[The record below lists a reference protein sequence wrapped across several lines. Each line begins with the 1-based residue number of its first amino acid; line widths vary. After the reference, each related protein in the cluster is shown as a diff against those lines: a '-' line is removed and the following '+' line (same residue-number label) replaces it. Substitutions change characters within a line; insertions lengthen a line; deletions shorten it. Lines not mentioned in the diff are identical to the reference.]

1 MATDPTEVGGGKA
14 IRLDA
19 ALVRGI
25 GFWALAASVLNNTV
39 GGGVFENPG
48 SLAKDLHAFAPYVM
62 FLGAL
67 VFIPIALCFSAAG
80 SRIHATGGAY
90 SYVAAAFGPFSGY
103 VIASFLWISNVAA
116 SGAIAASLS
125 DQAALFAPALAD
137 PTARKVFIVAAYL
150 VLIAINA
157 RGVKIGARAIMAL
170 ATIKLTPLIVLVVV
184 GLFYIHPANLQ
195 VAAMP
200 PLSVIASSMG
210 LVLFAY
216 SGMETALLPSGEVRD
231 PSSVVPKATLT
242 AILLVVLVYVG
253 LQVVAQGVLGSALA
267 GNKSPLAEV
276 AGMITPAF
284 RIVLLFAAS
293 VSLYGFMQNDIFGTS
308 RLLYALARDGYLP
321 SPLARITASHRVPL
335 LAVGLYALIATVLAI
350 SGGKDGF
357 TLLALFSGKA
367 ICPVYIGVCIASWF
381 LQRRD
386 VRGEG
391 KPFRLFGGPAIPLI
405 GCASMVWI
413 LSTMSSP
420 EWIALV
426 GALAAVIVIYGIVR
440 WMRGSKALPEG

>member
-1 MATDPTEVGGGKA
+1 MADRATEVGSSGA
-14 IRLDA
+14 IRVDA

-39 GGGVFENPG
+39 GGGVFANPG
-48 SLAKDLHAFAPYVM
+48 SLAQDLGAFAPWVLL
-62 FLGAL
+62 LGAL

-90 SYVAAAFGPFSGY
+90 SYVAAAFGPFAGY
-103 VIASFLWISNVAA
+103 LVASFLWISNVAA

-125 DQAALFAPALAD
+125 DQAAYFAPMLGSPLPRMA
-137 PTARKVFIVAAYL
+137 FIIAAYL

-157 RGVKIGARAIMAL
+157 RGVRIGARAIMAL
-170 ATIKLTPLIVLVVV
+170 ATIKLTPLILLTIV
-184 GLFYIHPANLQ
+184 GLFYIHPANLH
-195 VAAMP
+195 VAALP
-200 PLSVIASSMG
+200 PLSVVASSMG

-242 AILLVVLVYVG
+242 AIFLVVLVYVG

-276 AGMITPAF
+276 AGLITPAF

-293 VSLYGFMQNDIFGTS
+293 VSLFGFMQNDIFGSS

-321 SPLARITASHRVPL
+321 SPLASITQTHRVPL
-335 LAVGLYALIATVLAI
+335 LAVVLYAIVATVLAI
-350 SGGKDGF
+350 QGGF
-357 TLLALFSGKA
+357 TGLALFSGKA
-367 ICPVYIGVCIASWF
+367 ICLVYIGVCIASWY

-386 VRGEG
+386 IRGEG
-391 KPFRLFGGPAIPLI
+391 KPFMLHGGPIIPSI
-405 GCASMVWI
+405 GCASMLWI
-413 LSTMSSP
+413 LSTMERN
-420 EWIALV
+420 EWVAMGWAML
-426 GALAAVIVIYGIVR
+426 AVIGIYAIVR
-440 WMRGSKALPEG
+440 WMRGSNALPAG

>member
-1 MATDPTEVGGGKA
+1 MADRATEVGSSGA
-14 IRLDA
+14 IRVDA

-39 GGGVFENPG
+39 GGGVFANPG
-48 SLAKDLHAFAPYVM
+48 SLAQDLGAFAPWVLL
-62 FLGAL
+62 LGAL

-90 SYVAAAFGPFSGY
+90 SYVAAAFGPFAGY
-103 VIASFLWISNVAA
+103 VVASFLWISNVAA

-125 DQAALFAPALAD
+125 DQAAYFAPMLGS
-137 PTARKVFIVAAYL
+137 PLPRTAFIIAAYL

-170 ATIKLTPLIVLVVV
+170 ATIKLTPLILLVVV
-184 GLFYIHPANLQ
+184 GLFYIHPANLH

-242 AILLVVLVYVG
+242 AIFLVVLVYVG

-276 AGMITPAF
+276 AGIIIPAF
-284 RIVLLFAAS
+284 RIVLLFVAS
-293 VSLYGFMQNDIFGTS
+293 ISLFGFMQNDIFGTS

-321 SPLARITASHRVPL
+321 SPLARITTTHRVPL
-335 LAVGLYALIATVLAI
+335 LSVMLYAIVATALAI
-350 SGGKDGF
+350 KGEF
-357 TLLALFSGKA
+357 TGLALFSGKA
-367 ICPVYIGVCIASWF
+367 ICFVYIGVCIASWH

-386 VRGEG
+386 LRGDG
-391 KPFRLFGGPAIPLI
+391 KPFMLRGGPIIPLI

-413 LSTMSSP
+413 LSTMSP
-420 EWIALV
+420 AEWTAMG
-426 GALAAVIVIYGIVR
+426 GAMAAVIVIYGIVR
-440 WMRGSKALPEG
+440 WMRGSKALPTG

>member
-1 MATDPTEVGGGKA
+1 MEVDAIEVGGGKA
-14 IRLDA
+14 IRVDA

-48 SLAKDLHAFAPYVM
+48 SLAKDLGAFAPYVM

-90 SYVAAAFGPFSGY
+90 SYVAAAFGPFAGY

-125 DQAALFAPALAD
+125 DQAAYFAPALAAPLPRD
-137 PTARKVFIVAAYL
+137 AFIVAAYL

-157 RGVKIGARAIMAL
+157 RGVKIGARAIMVL
-170 ATIKLTPLIVLVVV
+170 ATIKLTPLILLTVV
-184 GLFYIHPANLQ
+184 GLFYIHPANLH
-195 VAAMP
+195 VSTMP
-200 PLSVIASSMG
+200 PLSVIASAMG

-231 PSSVVPKATLT
+231 PSSVVPRATLT

-253 LQVVAQGVLGSALA
+253 LQVVAQGVLGGALA

-276 AGMITPAF
+276 AGIITPAF
-284 RIVLLFAAS
+284 RLVLLFAAS
-293 VSLYGFMQNDIFGTS
+293 ISLFGFMQNDIFGSS

-321 SPLARITASHRVPL
+321 SPLARITTTHRVPL
-335 LAVGLYALIATVLAI
+335 LAVVLYAIVATILAI
-350 SGGKDGF
+350 KGEF
-357 TLLALFSGKA
+357 TGLALFSGKA
-367 ICPVYIGVCIASWF
+367 ICLVYIGVCIASWY

-386 VRGEG
+386 IRGEG
-391 KPFRLFGGPAIPLI
+391 KPFMLHGGPVIPLI

-413 LSTMSSP
+413 LSTMSP
-420 EWIALV
+420 AEWIALG
-426 GALAAVIVIYGIVR
+426 GALVAVIVIYGIVR
-440 WMRGSKALPEG
+440 WMRGSKALPERG

>member
-1 MATDPTEVGGGKA
+1 MEVEAIEVGGGKA
-14 IRLDA
+14 IRVDA
-19 ALVRGI
+19 ALIRGI

-48 SLAKDLHAFAPYVM
+48 SLAKDLGAFAPYVM

-90 SYVAAAFGPFSGY
+90 SYVAAAFGPFAGY

-125 DQAALFAPALAD
+125 DQAAYFAPALAD
-137 PTARKVFIVAAYL
+137 PLPRDAFIVAAYL
-150 VLIAINA
+150 FLIAINA
-157 RGVKIGARAIMAL
+157 RGVKIGARAIMVL
-170 ATIKLTPLIVLVVV
+170 ATIKLTPLIVLTIV
-184 GLFYIHPANLQ
+184 GLFYIHPANLH
-195 VAAMP
+195 VSAMP

-231 PSSVVPKATLT
+231 PSSVVPRATLT

-276 AGMITPAF
+276 AGIITPAF
-284 RIVLLFAAS
+284 RLVLLF
-293 VSLYGFMQNDIFGTS
+293 
-308 RLLYALARDGYLP
+308 ALARDGYLP
-321 SPLARITASHRVPL
+321 SPLARITTTHRVPL
-335 LAVGLYALIATVLAI
+335 LAVVLYAIVGTVLAI
-350 SGGKDGF
+350 KGEF
-357 TLLALFSGKA
+357 TGLALFSGKA
-367 ICPVYIGVCIASWF
+367 ICLVYIGVCIASWY

-386 VRGEG
+386 IRGEG
-391 KPFRLFGGPAIPLI
+391 KPFMLHGGPIIPLI

-413 LSTMSSP
+413 LSTMSP
-420 EWIALV
+420 AEWIAMG
-426 GALAAVIVIYGIVR
+426 GAMAAVIVIYGIVR
-440 WMRGSKALPEG
+440 LMRGSKALPDSE

>member
-1 MATDPTEVGGGKA
+1 MADRASEVGSSGA
-14 IRLDA
+14 IRVDA
-19 ALVRGI
+19 ALVRAI

-48 SLAKDLHAFAPYVM
+48 SLAKDLGAFAPWVLL
-62 FLGAL
+62 LGAM

-90 SYVAAAFGPFSGY
+90 SYVAAAFGPFAGY
-103 VIASFLWISNVAA
+103 VVASFLWISNVAA

-125 DQAALFAPALAD
+125 DQAAYFAPVLTN
-137 PTARKVFIVAAYL
+137 PLPRTAFIIAAYL

-157 RGVKIGARAIMAL
+157 RGVRIGARAIMVL
-170 ATIKLTPLIVLVVV
+170 ATIKLAPLILLVIV
-184 GLFYIHPANLQ
+184 GLFYIHPANLH

-242 AILLVVLVYVG
+242 AIFLVVLVYVG

-276 AGMITPAF
+276 AGLIIPAF
-284 RIVLLFAAS
+284 RIVLLFVAS
-293 VSLYGFMQNDIFGTS
+293 VSLFGFMQNDIFGTS

-321 SPLARITASHRVPL
+321 SPLARITTTHRVPL
-335 LAVGLYALIATVLAI
+335 LAVALYAIVATVLAI
-350 SGGKDGF
+350 KGEF
-357 TLLALFSGKA
+357 TGLALFSGKA
-367 ICPVYIGVCIASWF
+367 ICFVYIGVCIASWY
-381 LQRRD
+381 LQRRNL
-386 VRGEG
+386 RGDG
-391 KPFRLFGGPAIPLI
+391 KPFMLRGGPVIPLI
-405 GCASMVWI
+405 GCASMAWI
-413 LSTMSSP
+413 LSTMSP
-420 EWIALV
+420 AEWIAMG
-426 GALAAVIVIYGIVR
+426 GAMAAVIVIYGIVR
-440 WMRGSKALPEG
+440 WMRGSKVLPAS